1 MSNGGARGRVVRA
14 VLFASLALNIFV
26 AGYFAHHLWQ
36 HHHPPPPL
44 PGGGPMAVIER
55 LSEPLPQA
63 DKDKLLAAW
72 KAHQTKVQELTTA
85 LQAARREFRAK
96 LVAEPYDGAAVATAM
111 ANVHTKRT
119 AVDEE
124 MEAVILDAAGNFS
137 PEGRKL
143 LFSRQPPPQPP
154 R

>member
-1 MSNGGARGRVVRA
+1 
-14 VLFASLALNIFV
+14 
-26 AGYFAHHLWQ
+26 
-36 HHHPPPPL
+36 
-44 PGGGPMAVIER
+44 
-55 LSEPLPQA
+55 
-63 DKDKLLAAW
+63 
-72 KAHQTKVQELTTA
+72 
-85 LQAARREFRAK
+85 
-96 LVAEPYDGAAVATAM
+96 M

-124 MEAVILDAAGNFS
+124 MEAVILDAAGNFT